1 MILSKKADAFLRSI
15 ENDKRYAETKRL
27 FKKFWIEDKNRDLL
41 GCCEF
46 RSPEDETVRKVR
58 GIIHKYLKSLDF
70 NDRPSMREAINFFFD
85 GFAEEWRS
93 GQPMCMMDKC
103 WDPTERTIFMLK
115 YLQGGE
121 KPAAEARRSQAEI
134 AEYLGLSEN
143 AVGAA
148 LASLERKLNL
158 LGSNIEIERSGC
170 RGNNY
175 DNTVH
180 PVFLALNLTEAFFLT
195 EVLRRTFDTIS
206 GEGKRWQDTAADIA
220 YDVRRQLSENYCIGQ
235 MDRLHKQYFGDR
247 AEVDFTKAPSGRT
260 PKIGYRME
268 GIDEEEVWRLGSLE
282 KLGYGRNVVV
292 MKLKGEDEVYKGSVN
307 YDEEGDVWFFEC
319 ADGRRIEIPPAEALE
334 KFKIE
339 R

>member
-1 MILSKKADAFLRSI
+1 MTLSKKADAFLSSI
-15 ENDKRYAETKRL
+15 ENDKRYAKEKKL
-27 FKKFWIEDKNRDLL
+27 FEKFWIEDKNSELL
-41 GCCEF
+41 GGCEI
-46 RSPEDETVRKVR
+46 RSPEDETVGKVR
-58 GIIHKYLKSLDF
+58 RIVHEYLKSLDF
-70 NDRPSMREAINFFFD
+70 NDRPPMREAINFFFD
-85 GFAEEWRS
+85 GFAEEWRG
-93 GQPMCMMDKC
+93 GQPMCMLDKC
-103 WDPTERTIFMLK
+103 WDATERTIFMLK

-121 KPAAEARRSQAEI
+121 VPAPDARRSQADI
-134 AEYLGLSEN
+134 AEYLGMSEN

-158 LGSNIEIERSGC
+158 LGSNIEIERSGS

-195 EVLRRTFDTIS
+195 EVLRRVFDSLT
-206 GEGKRWQDTAADIA
+206 GENKRWQDTAADIA

-235 MDRLHKQYFGDR
+235 MERLHKQYYRDR
-247 AEVDFTKAPSGRT
+247 EKVDFTKAPSGRT
-260 PKIGYRME
+260 PKRGYRKE

-292 MKLKGEDEVYKGSVN
+292 MKLKGEDEVYKGSVD
-307 YDEEGDVWFFEC
+307 YDEESDVWFFEC
-319 ADGRRIEIPPAEALE
+319 TDGRRIEIPPAEALE
-334 KFKIE
+334 KLKIE